1 MKKTVIIM
9 SAFLVGATALSSD
22 LHAQT
27 TATGQQDVAQ
37 VQYQIQTNLK
47 TLIKQ
52 QGKIE
57 ATHEAVVDAE
67 EAYAKTPNDSTY
79 ATLLNAVKKDSQAV
93 TDYNTMVSGYQ
104 TLVGSV
110 PNAEKTFYEDTPVTN
125 AEMQAGPKGDT
136 LADEL
141 TQTEPQ
147 IQTQLESQIKA
158 QPSFAE
164 QLLAQQKKL
173 QSVQDRINKEMQT
186 DAVKSNPTA
195 KSQDEALVNALSNA
209 ITARRCAM
217 NPDAKGCPPKK

>member
-9 SAFLVGATALSSD
+9 SAFLVGATALSVD

-27 TATGQQDVAQ
+27 AATGQQDVAQ
-37 VQYQIQTNLK
+37 VQYQIQTALRN
-47 TLIKQ
+47 LIKQ
-52 QGKIE
+52 EGKIE
-57 ATHEAVVDAE
+57 VTHEAVVDAQ
-67 EAYAKTPNDSTY
+67 EAYGKTPNDSTY
-79 ATLLNAVKKDSQAV
+79 NALLSAVNKDSQTV
-93 TDYNTMVSGYQ
+93 TDYNTMVSGYK

-110 PNAEKTFYEDTPVTN
+110 PNAEQTFYEDTPVTN
-125 AEMQAGPKGDT
+125 AEMNAGPDS
-136 LADEL
+136 LASEL
-141 TQTEPQ
+141 TQTESQ

-158 QPSFAE
+158 QPTFAE
-164 QLLAQQKKL
+164 QLLAQQQKL

-209 ITARRCAM
+209 IAARRCAM